1 MRLLLR
7 ALPFV
12 SLLLAGCA
20 STDNT
25 EDTTETIVS
34 PAAPEVE
41 APRLPDQR
49 VTEMNVQVN
58 ELLDRVEVLNAR
70 IQKLESGSVA
80 PGPAVAAAPAPA
92 TQQPREATVPLA
104 PVRNLPAAT
113 PEVSVRRDVR
123 TEAPRAGAVIADQ
136 YRNALTLYGRGK
148 LDDARKAFEMVFDAD
163 SGGELADNAL
173 YWIAETYFVTARYRE
188 AMKYYQR
195 IEADYSDQNKAPDA
209 LLKVASAHA
218 KSGDLA
224 LARGTYQ
231 KLVAKYP
238 YSTAAAAAKME
249 LKRIR
254 Y

>member
-1 MRLLLR
+1 MRFLLR
-7 ALPFV
+7 AIPIGA
-12 SLLLAGCA
+12 LLLGGCA
-20 STDNT
+20 STSST
-25 EDTTETIVS
+25 EDAADMIVS
-34 PAAPEVE
+34 PAALELE

-49 VTEMNVQVN
+49 VAELNVQVN

-80 PGPAVAAAPAPA
+80 PVITGAV
-92 TQQPREATVPLA
+92 VPTS
-104 PVRNLPAAT
+104 AT
-113 PEVSVRRDVR
+113 PEPRETNVPPVRTMPPSTPSATPRTVLR
-123 TEAPRAGAVIADQ
+123 TEAPRAGAAIADQ

-148 LDDARKAFEMVFDAD
+148 LDDARKAFQDVFDAD

-173 YWIAETYFVTARYRE
+173 YWIAETYFVTAKYSE

-209 LLKVASAHA
+209 LLKVASAQA
-218 KSGDLA
+218 KTGDLA